1 MEEEVITSEPE
12 PALSSTALELDADED
27 APRLESADAAPR
39 SKGPSHPA
47 LGPAFGA
54 AFGPGPALG
63 SQTALPPG
71 APQEREG
78 TASFSSAF
86 PGSKKAAV
94 FVLSLDEEVA
104 STLLRSLSDEE
115 LGRITAEIAHLGVVE
130 KETVSSV
137 IREFHDLE
145 ELHSMA
151 REGGLEHAVRLVEK
165 SFPQEKAKQIIQ
177 ALASHR
183 DKFPFSFLEGVETE
197 TLMAC
202 LEEEHPQTL
211 AVVLAHTSPAKAAE
225 ILRRIQPEL
234 RRNILERIAQLEG
247 ANAEALEQVESSL
260 RKHLDAAR
268 FESLGEAGGVKAVAE
283 ILRAAGGGGTLF
295 LDDIR
300 QERPELAEEIGKHLF
315 VFDDLVRLDDR
326 AIQGV
331 LKEVDTRRLALALKN
346 ASEEIKA
353 KIFGNLSRRAAEILR
368 EEMEFLGPVRFAEV
382 EAARR
387 AILETVLRLEASG
400 QLYISGRGREEN
412 RIVY

>member
-1 MEEEVITSEPE
+1 MEKEFMTNESE
-12 PALSSTALELDADED
+12 PALASAVLEPEAEADVPPLDSEDADS
-27 APRLESADAAPR
+27 PRGKS
-39 SKGPSHPA
+39 SSHPA
-47 LGPAFGA
+47 PGSQSAALPRAPREGA
-54 AFGPGPALG
+54 ADA
-63 SQTALPPG
+63 S
-71 APQEREG
+71 
-78 TASFSSAF
+78 ASFSGA
-86 PGSKKAAV
+86 KKAAV

-115 LGRITAEIAHLGVVE
+115 LGHITAEIAHLGVVE

-151 REGGLEHAVRLVEK
+151 REGGLDHAIRLVEK
-165 SFPQEKAKQIIQ
+165 SFPREKAKQIIQ

-202 LEEEHPQTL
+202 LEGEHPQTL
-211 AVVLAHTSPAKAAE
+211 AVVLAHTSPSKAAE
-225 ILRRIQPEL
+225 ILRRIHPDL
-234 RRNILERIAQLEG
+234 RRDVLERIAQLEG
-247 ANAEALEQVESSL
+247 ANAEALDQVESSL

-315 VFDDLVRLDDR
+315 VFDDLIRLDDR

-331 LKEVDTRRLALALKN
+331 LKEIDTRRLALALKN
-346 ASEEIKA
+346 SSDEIKG
-353 KIFGNLSRRAAEILR
+353 KVFNNLSRRAAEMLR

-387 AILETVLRLEASG
+387 AILETVLRLEAAG